1 MVLKAKEK
9 VVRQLIAARFEDISV
24 LIFALTGILSRR
36 VGVLVHKGEVHQH
49 PERICTKILHKMKL
63 VFLKNQ
69 KNDSHNVLA
78 SCNNSKRRPALRYYC
93 QNVLQLV

>member
-9 VVRQLIAARFEDISV
+9 IVQWLIAARFEDISV

-49 PERICTKILHKMKL
+49 PECICTKILHKMKL
-63 VFLKNQ
+63 VF
-69 KNDSHNVLA
+69 
-78 SCNNSKRRPALRYYC
+78 
-93 QNVLQLV
+93 

>member
-9 VVRQLIAARFEDISV
+9 VVQWLIAARFEDNSV

-49 PERICTKILHKMKL
+49 PECICAKILHKMKL
-63 VFLKNQ
+63 VF
-69 KNDSHNVLA
+69 
-78 SCNNSKRRPALRYYC
+78 
-93 QNVLQLV
+93 

>member
-9 VVRQLIAARFEDISV
+9 VVQQLIAARFEDNSV

-49 PERICTKILHKMKL
+49 PEHICTKILHKMKL
-63 VFLKNQ
+63 VF
-69 KNDSHNVLA
+69 
-78 SCNNSKRRPALRYYC
+78 
-93 QNVLQLV
+93 